1 MKQYTFS
8 TSTSSYPVEILEN
21 LQESLSSRINSLQN
35 PFVVCDKNIFHLY
48 PEIFVK
54 LRCPIFLIEATEKKK
69 TLKTVQKILKAMYE
83 TKQTKDTTLVA
94 IGGGITGD
102 ITGFVASIFM
112 RGIDYCLVPTTLLA
126 QVDASV
132 GGKTAVNFQHRKNA
146 IGAFYFPKQVWIDP
160 LFTNTLSDRQFSSG
174 MAEIVKYAIT
184 LDATLFDTL
193 RTNQF
198 FLEDVI
204 AKCILLKQNIV
215 EQDELDQDKRHVL
228 NFGHTIAHAIEASY
242 PNRYTHGE
250 AVAFGMW
257 KMLSNLP
264 KVEQEKVRKV
274 YALYN
279 LPIELPILKKRVLP
293 YITSDKKRHENCIQ
307 EILLE
312 SIGKATLKAMSI
324 DELNN
329 LL

>member
-279 LPIELPILKKRVLP
+279 LPTELPILKKRVLP

>member
-1 MKQYTFS
+1 
-8 TSTSSYPVEILEN
+8 
-21 LQESLSSRINSLQN
+21 
-35 PFVVCDKNIFHLY
+35 
-48 PEIFVK
+48 
-54 LRCPIFLIEATEKKK
+54 
-69 TLKTVQKILKAMYE
+69 
-83 TKQTKDTTLVA
+83 
-94 IGGGITGD
+94 
-102 ITGFVASIFM
+102 
-112 RGIDYCLVPTTLLA
+112 
-126 QVDASV
+126 
-132 GGKTAVNFQHRKNA
+132 
-146 IGAFYFPKQVWIDP
+146 
-160 LFTNTLSDRQFSSG
+160 

-204 AKCILLKQNIV
+204 ARCILLKQNIV

-250 AVAFGMW
+250 TVAFGMW

-279 LPIELPILKKRVLP
+279 LPTELPILKKRVLP